1 MCTATSEPRSQP
13 EPTER
18 PDRRTDLSLE
28 ELLMRFRHILSE
40 TRAGLAAEPDH
51 DPGGH
56 HDDVGV
62 AVAVRCRPAGQPAG
76 RPDEG
81 PLVRQDRDLGLPVHQ
96 GHSRRPVRPR
106 PGRHPGPEG
115 RDPAERWRPTRR
127 SRPDGIYFETKEE
140 AYAEFQQA
148 YEGSPIQDS
157 LTVDQMQESFRVKL
171 KNPEQ
176 YQGVVSSVVGLK
188 GVQKVQDLH
197 QLLDPFFRALNVLQW
212 STGGASVLL
221 LLASALQIGNTIRLA
236 TFARRREIGI
246 MRLVGASN
254 FYITVPFLLE
264 AVFSAFIGIALACAT
279 LAAGVVLLGHQRSRA
294 IGPVRRLDRLAADR
308 AGDARHRLG
317 GRGARGRSRPS

>member
-1 MCTATSEPRSQP
+1 
-13 EPTER
+13 
-18 PDRRTDLSLE
+18 
-28 ELLMRFRHILSE
+28 MRFRHIFSE
-40 TRAGLAAEPDH
+40 TRAGLRQNLTMTLAVIVTMWVSLSLFGAGLLASQQVDLMKGRWYEKIEISVFLCTKDTRGDQC
-51 DPGGH
+51 DPGV
-56 HDDVGV
+56 DATQAQKDEVRRTLETNPEV
-62 AVAVRCRPAGQPAG
+62 A
-76 RPDEG
+76 
-81 PLVRQDRDLGLPVHQ
+81 
-96 GHSRRPVRPR
+96 
-106 PGRHPGPEG
+106 PG
-115 RDPAERWRPTRR
+115 
-127 SRPDGIYFETKEE
+127 GINFETKEE
-140 AYAEFQQA
+140 AYADFQQA

-279 LAAGVVLLGHQRSRA
+279 LAAGVNFWIINGVAQSVRFVAWIGWRQTGLAMLGIVLVGVVLA
-294 IGPVRRLDRLAADR
+294 VIPTLVTTRRYLRV
-308 AGDARHRLG
+308 
-317 GRGARGRSRPS
+317 

>member
-1 MCTATSEPRSQP
+1 
-13 EPTER
+13 
-18 PDRRTDLSLE
+18 
-28 ELLMRFRHILSE
+28 MRFRHILSE
-40 TRAGLAAEPDH
+40 TRAGLRQNLTMTLAVIMTMWVSLSLFGAGLLASQQVDLMKGRWYEKIEISVFLCTQDTRGDQC
-51 DPGGH
+51 DPGL
-56 HDDVGV
+56 DVTQAQKDEIRRTLESNPEV
-62 AVAVRCRPAGQPAG
+62 AAG
-76 RPDEG
+76 
-81 PLVRQDRDLGLPVHQ
+81 
-96 GHSRRPVRPR
+96 
-106 PGRHPGPEG
+106 
-115 RDPAERWRPTRR
+115 
-127 SRPDGIYFETKEE
+127 GIYFETKDE

-176 YQGVVSSVVGLK
+176 YQGVVSSVIGLK

-197 QLLDPFFRALNVLQW
+197 QLLDPFFRALNLLQW
-212 STGGASVLL
+212 STVGASVLL

-264 AVFSAFIGIALACAT
+264 AVFSAFIGIVLACVT
-279 LAAGVVLLGHQRSRA
+279 LAAGTYFWVINGVAQSSAL
-294 IGPVRRLDRLAADR
+294 RRLDRLAADR

-317 GRGARGRSRPS
+317 GRGPRGHPDAGHDPAVPEGLTPTRIPSVTAESSVNC